1 MSLLKNLAN
10 LFDENSDNSL
20 DKVLD
25 KVERAL
31 GTTVDKVEDSVKK
44 LDNVS
49 NKIVKVSETAVA
61 SVDKLSD
68 VVDEKDISKD

>member
-31 GTTVDKVEDSVKK
+31 GTTVDKVEDGVKK
-44 LDNVS
+44 LDTVS
-49 NKIVKVSETAVA
+49 TRIVKVSETAVT

-68 VVDEKDISKD
+68 MADEKDISKD

>member
-31 GTTVDKVEDSVKK
+31 GTTVDKVEDGVKK

-49 NKIVKVSETAVA
+49 TKLVKVSETAVS

-68 VVDEKDISKD
+68 VAEKKDISKD